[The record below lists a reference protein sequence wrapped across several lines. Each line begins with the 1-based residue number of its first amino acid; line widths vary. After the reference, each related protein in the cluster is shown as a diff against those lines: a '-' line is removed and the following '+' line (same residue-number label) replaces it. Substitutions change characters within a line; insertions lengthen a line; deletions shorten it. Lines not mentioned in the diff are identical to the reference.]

1 MGFVMEF
8 AIHFWNEVGVELP
21 SELVLSVRDGSW
33 NINVL
38 YERHFGVV
46 FGEGWNNFVS
56 AFGLVAGDIICFSY
70 ARNGNIDV
78 AAFDSTSSYEKFS
91 HGKFDWM
98 QNRFCVLMW
107 VCAENAFEQPQS
119 ITLPCGVEEVCEL
132 KLRSSKGMFIVNA
145 KKNIDGNWVLFGNEW
160 KRLVGAH
167 NINSNAYLIFQK
179 ENGLMYDLK
188 VCREADPYFEL
199 NIQEHHKNWVTIL
212 AIFIDVYDVRSM
224 KVVVLISLK
233 GRFKVQVK
241 HFRGGGRK
249 QSKHVVF
256 GTGWKDFYKRNY
268 LSNGAKC
275 RFQLMKASG
284 NKSADTFMMN
294 VVVKK

>member
-1 MGFVMEF
+1 MGEFLQVVPNEFRLQMEL
-8 AIHFWNEVGVELP
+8 AIHFWNEAGVELP
-21 SELVLSVRDGSW
+21 FELVLNARDGSW

-46 FGEGWNNFVS
+46 FGE
-56 AFGLVAGDIICFSY
+56 
-70 ARNGNIDV
+70 
-78 AAFDSTSSYEKFS
+78 
-91 HGKFDWM
+91 
-98 QNRFCVLMW
+98 NRFCVLMW
-107 VCAENAFEQPQS
+107 VCAENAFELPQS

-145 KKNIDGNWVLFGNEW
+145 KTNIDGNWVLFGNEW

-179 ENGLMYDLK
+179 ENGLMYDIK

-199 NIQEHHKNWVTIL
+199 NIQEHHKNWVTIP
-212 AIFIDVYDVRSM
+212 AAFIDVYDVRSM
-224 KVVVLISLK
+224 KVVLISLK
-233 GRFKVQVK
+233 GRFKLQVK
-241 HFRGGGRK
+241 HFRGRGRK
-249 QSKHVVF
+249 QSKHIVF

-284 NKSADTFMMN
+284 NQSADTFMMN